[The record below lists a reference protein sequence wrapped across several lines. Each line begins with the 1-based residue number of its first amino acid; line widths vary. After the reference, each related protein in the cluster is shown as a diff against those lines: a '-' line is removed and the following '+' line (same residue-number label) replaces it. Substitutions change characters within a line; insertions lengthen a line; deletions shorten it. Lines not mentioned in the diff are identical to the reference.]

1 MSRYVILAIGSFD
14 YIENKTGNML
24 IRYQHDQVLAVIDP
38 YKEGKIAEEVLGWG
52 GNIPCVKTFIDTK
65 RFSPTHLVVGNAPQ
79 GGFLD
84 KKSKSEIHDAIK
96 NGCDIISGMHSFL
109 NDDPELVKEA
119 IKNNINLIDLRK
131 PGHPPKFPKGSW
143 KKRAFPVLLIV
154 GSDCDTGKMTTAW
167 EITKALKIRN
177 KRVHFIGTG
186 QTGILLSGSGVPLD
200 AVIADFMVGEVE
212 YCLDQL
218 PENTELAI
226 VEGQGALN
234 NMHYSGVT
242 LGLMHGCMPDYLIF
256 WGKMKLFGE
265 NILFGKPISNY
276 LQDQLLSRWYKM
288 LLMYGYSTP
297 YLKVNDFPAE
307 MAFETLTKMN
317 LFTYWNRI
325 PGGVYR
331 YVEAILDRFRGKVQC
346 DVKIDNIVR
355 KSNEVSVNLKSGE
368 NLKYDKIIF
377 ATPPDQILEIL
388 ADPTD
393 DEKKR
398 FFEWKGNHISTKIHT
413 DIELYKKYGIKS
425 YNEFDVFEGKDG
437 KEAGYNVI
445 DKLVLS
451 KK

>member
-1 MSRYVILAIGSFD
+1 MQIIRRDYSGPSFRIL
-14 YIENKTGNML
+14 KL
-24 IRYQHDQVLAVIDP
+24 
-38 YKEGKIAEEVLGWG
+38 KIAIIGGGASGIVTAYLLDSFHQVTLFEKQSILG
-52 GNIPCVKTFIDTK
+52 GNIRTLNKNVKSNN
-65 RFSPTHLVVGNAPQ
+65 FSFKFPLDNGVIEFARDHSPYLNALMADLKIELEIIT
-79 GGFLD
+79 GGATSFFSQD
-84 KKSKSEIHDAIK
+84 GSYWQSPGAISKSSKSLIK
-96 NGCDIISGMHSFL
+96 
-109 NDDPELVKEA
+109 KY
-119 IKNNINLIDLRK
+119 KNYFK
-131 PGHPPKFPKGSW
+131 
-143 KKRAFPVLLIV
+143 
-154 GSDCDTGKMTTAW
+154 
-167 EITKALKIRN
+167 
-177 KRVHFIGTG
+177 
-186 QTGILLSGSGVPLD
+186 LLSL
-200 AVIADFMVGEVE
+200 
-212 YCLDQL
+212 
-218 PENTELAI
+218 
-226 VEGQGALN
+226 
-234 NMHYSGVT
+234 
-242 LGLMHGCMPDYLIF
+242 MPDYLIF

-331 YVEAILDRFRGKVQC
+331 YVEAILDRIRGKVHC
-346 DVKIDNIVR
+346 DVKIDNIIR

-377 ATPPDQILEIL
+377 ATPPDQILEML

-413 DIELYKKYGIKS
+413 DIELYKKYGVKS

-437 KEAGYNVI
+437 KEAGYNAYLNRLCSVPSKHSNSYFLSFNLDNYINPEKVI
-445 DKLVLS
+445 HIQNHHTPLYTPEAIKYRKEVIETNGQNNTYFTGAYLKNGLHEGAIS
-451 KK
+451 SAFETAKNLL